1 MIHIE
6 SAYIMS
12 SKHLRLSQTDF
23 QCLEN
28 LRWIISFCLGDL
40 LLPVLGYGPDLEQMS
55 HGQHFNSLCPAH
67 SPSGESLMLV
77 LHQGKDSSSSALS
90 SICAQLVNLTKFG
103 SPDLCAIKTTFS
115 HQVVVKKSATFI
127 LGAKQGV

>member
-28 LRWIISFCLGDL
+28 LRWIIYFFLGDL

-55 HGQHFNSLCPAH
+55 HGQYFNSLCPAH

-77 LHQGKDSSSSALS
+77 LHQGKDSSSSAHS

-103 SPDLCAIKTTFS
+103 SPHQYAVKSTFP

-127 LGAKQGV
+127 AGAEQGV